1 MTDVVIREVR
11 PGDGAACAALWRDAG
26 EFFAGINPHTFRV
39 PSNEGLAE
47 WFEQG
52 HATYGGRRDMLTL
65 LAEVDGI
72 VVGSISATLLEP
84 IETAER
90 QVQSDFSRQRLHI
103 DSLDVLTA
111 HRRGGVG
118 TALMK
123 AAEAWGRSHGA
134 EVIILETELN
144 NPLSMAFYEKRMG
157 MTPEVVTLR
166 REIDRSE
173 LNGGDA

>member
-1 MTDVVIREVR
+1 MTDVVIRKAR

-26 EFFAGINPHTFRV
+26 EYFAGLNPHTFRV
-39 PSNEGLAE
+39 PSQEGLAE

-52 HATYGGRRDMLTL
+52 HATYGGRQDLLVL

-72 VVGSISATLLEP
+72 VAGSISATLLEP

-90 QVQSDFSRQRLHI
+90 QVQSDFSRRRLHI
-103 DSLDVLTA
+103 DSLTVLTA

-118 TALMK
+118 TALMQ
-123 AAEAWGRSHGA
+123 AAEEWGRSQGA
-134 EVIILETELN
+134 EVVLLETELN

-157 MTPEVVTLR
+157 MSPEVVTFR
-166 REIDRSE
+166 KEIDPRS
-173 LNGGDA
+173 